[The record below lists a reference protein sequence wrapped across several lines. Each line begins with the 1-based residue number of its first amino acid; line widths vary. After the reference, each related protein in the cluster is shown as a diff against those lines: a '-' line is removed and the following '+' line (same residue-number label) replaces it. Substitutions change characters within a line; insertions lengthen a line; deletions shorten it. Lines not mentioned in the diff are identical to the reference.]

1 PRREEARPH
10 PGGDRARHEGHR
22 PHLRPDRGLELR
34 REAGRGHAAADRRRP
49 ARGGRLSRRQRRGQG
64 VKPLLEISNLNFA
77 YGDVQ
82 VLRGVSLSVNA
93 GEIVTLV
100 GSNGAG
106 KSTTLRNIS
115 RLLRPG
121 SGRLT
126 FDGHDLT
133 QLAPHQVVELGVVQ
147 VPEARRVFP
156 EMTVL
161 ENLRMGSYIKHARA
175 EREQNLERGLSLF
188 PRLRERI
195 GQLAGTL
202 SGGEQQMLAIAR
214 GLMSKPRLLLLDEPS
229 LGLSPLLVRTIF
241 DTIAQINAQGT
252 SVLLVEQNVF
262 QSLRIAA
269 RGYVLETGKIA
280 LSGTGA
286 ELLSNDQV
294 KAAFLGA

>member
-1 PRREEARPH
+1 
-10 PGGDRARHEGHR
+10 
-22 PHLRPDRGLELR
+22 
-34 REAGRGHAAADRRRP
+34 
-49 ARGGRLSRRQRRGQG
+49 
-64 VKPLLEISNLNFA
+64 VTPLLAISNLDFA

-82 VLRGVSLSVNA
+82 VLRGVSLNVNA

-121 SGRLT
+121 AGTLT

-133 QLAPHQVVELGVVQ
+133 RLASHQVVELGVVQ

-161 ENLRMGSYIKHARA
+161 ENLRMGSYIKQARA
-175 EREQNLERGLSLF
+175 ERQKSLERGFSLF
-188 PRLRERI
+188 PRLKERI

-252 SVLLVEQNVF
+252 SVLLVEQNVY

-269 RGYVLETGKIA
+269 RGYVLETGRIA

-286 ELLSNDQV
+286 ELLSNEKV
-294 KAAFLGA
+294 KEAFLGA

>member
-1 PRREEARPH
+1 M
-10 PGGDRARHEGHR
+10 
-22 PHLRPDRGLELR
+22 LEVRDL
-34 REAGRGHAAADRRRP
+34 D
-49 ARGGRLSRRQRRGQG
+49 
-64 VKPLLEISNLNFA
+64 FA

-93 GEIVTLV
+93 GEIVSLV

-106 KSTTLRNIS
+106 KSTTLRNVS
-115 RLLRPG
+115 RLLRPR
-121 SGRLT
+121 SGAIV

-133 QLAPHQVVELGVVQ
+133 RLSSHQVVELGLVQ
-147 VPEARRVFP
+147 VPEGRRVFP

-161 ENLRMGSYIKHARA
+161 ENLRMGSYVKATRA
-175 EREQNLERGLSLF
+175 DRKKNLERGLTLF

-214 GLMSKPRLLLLDEPS
+214 GLMAQPRLLLLDEPS
-229 LGLSPLLVRTIF
+229 LGLSPLLVQTIF
-241 DTIAQINAQGT
+241 ETIRQINAQGI
-252 SVLLVEQNVF
+252 SVLLVEQNVY

-269 RGYVLETGKIA
+269 RGYVLETGHIA
-280 LSGTGA
+280 LSGPGT
-286 ELLSNDQV
+286 ELLANDQV